1 MGPPVSAGSRPS
13 AASSSGLR
21 CRHRWAAGWAGWAV
35 GCACGRCVGML
46 WRGGLFECNARC
58 RVAAASWETIQ
69 LCPPANPA
77 VLTAPL
83 PQFVP
88 GPPPYCMD
96 SELPSSSSSL
106 GGSSGC
112 PSPASS
118 VATQRRP
125 NSASRRA
132 LEGAGVAAAL
142 RQDAAPA
149 GGSFS
154 GGYGA
159 ARGGGAPAAGV
170 QRPST
175 APAQRQYPWSWQ
187 D

>member
-1 MGPPVSAGSRPS
+1 
-13 AASSSGLR
+13 
-21 CRHRWAAGWAGWAV
+21 
-35 GCACGRCVGML
+35 
-46 WRGGLFECNARC
+46 
-58 RVAAASWETIQ
+58 
-69 LCPPANPA
+69 
-77 VLTAPL
+77 
-83 PQFVP
+83 
-88 GPPPYCMD
+88 MD

-112 PSPASS
+112 PSPTSS
-118 VATQRRP
+118 VAAQRRP
-125 NSASRRA
+125 NSTSRRA

-142 RQDAAPA
+142 RQDAAHVGGS

-187 D
+187 A